1 MLVGVVRF
9 PVVGFRGWA
18 NRDLQGMS
26 FRKLNRS
33 EARTARSR
41 LNRPGFAP
49 PLRETSYRNPFSTSE
64 WEKHSRSLAAMKV
77 QRGNSPGSL
86 KSNLPS
92 YRQRNCNATA
102 PFSIKP
108 GSCRYTAIIEPFFNH
123 VQGGELA

>member
-1 MLVGVVRF
+1 MGEALSFVG
-9 PVVGFRGWA
+9 G
-18 NRDLQGMS
+18 DES
-26 FRKLNRS
+26 
-33 EARTARSR
+33 
-41 LNRPGFAP
+41 
-49 PLRETSYRNPFSTSE
+49 
-64 WEKHSRSLAAMKV
+64 AA
-77 QRGNSPGSL
+77 GLDNSPGSL